1 MHSQFCTSTP
11 WPGNV
16 RELRNVI
23 ERASIL
29 MGTELEID
37 NKTGGESHRYASH
50 IAIGR
55 RPAAKTD
62 HHSRRC
68 GSSGYASGGT
78 IYGGREPG
86 DNCGPRLRLGHGILM
101 RKFLFCILLVSVT
114 GLPAI
119 LRASDTVIEEIIAR
133 VNNQI
138 ITRSEY
144 LRSKEELA
152 KEAQQQDPA
161 NAEKFVADRDK
172 DVLRDLID
180 QQLLLEKGKD
190 LGITADTEVIKRLD
204 EMRKEMKLG
213 SMEELEKA
221 AQSQGISFEEFKQN
235 LRNQIITQQV
245 IGKEV
250 GSRLALT
257 KDDIQKYYDEHKSEM
272 AQPETIQLSEILVS
286 TDPKPNDSTDE
297 AQRLQAAQ
305 AKAED
310 LLAQIRKG
318 APFEDVAKKNSDG
331 PTAAQGGEL
340 GEFKRGTL
348 AKALEDKTFAMK
360 AGDVS
365 DVIRTKQGFVILKV
379 AEHRDAGVPTLSEV
393 QPKIQD
399 AIYME
404 KLQPALREYLTKLRE
419 DAFIDVKSGYVDT
432 GASPN
437 QTKPIET
444 ASKEP
449 GARELKKKKK
459 LGLF

>member
-1 MHSQFCTSTP
+1 
-11 WPGNV
+11 
-16 RELRNVI
+16 
-23 ERASIL
+23 
-29 MGTELEID
+29 
-37 NKTGGESHRYASH
+37 
-50 IAIGR
+50 
-55 RPAAKTD
+55 
-62 HHSRRC
+62 
-68 GSSGYASGGT
+68 
-78 IYGGREPG
+78 
-86 DNCGPRLRLGHGILM
+86 
-101 RKFLFCILLVSVT
+101 VSVVAS
-114 GLPAI
+114 PDA
-119 LRASDTVIEEIIAR
+119 LRADDTVIEEIVAR

-138 ITRSEY
+138 ITHSEY
-144 LRSKEELA
+144 LHSKDELR

-161 NAEKFVADRDK
+161 AADKFVADRDK

-250 GSRLALT
+250 GSRLAIS
-257 KDDIQKYYDEHKSEM
+257 KDDIQKFYDDHKSEM
-272 AQPETIQLSEILVS
+272 EQPETIRLSEILVS
-286 TDPKPNDSTDE
+286 TDPKPNNSTDE

-305 AKAED
+305 VKAEG
-310 LLAQIRKG
+310 LLAQIHKS
-318 APFEDVAKKNSDG
+318 AKFEDVAKKDSDG
-331 PTAAQGGEL
+331 PTAAQGGDL
-340 GEFKRGTL
+340 GEFKRGAL
-348 AKALEDKTFAMK
+348 AKALEDKTFVMK
-360 AGDVS
+360 AGEVS

-379 AEHRDAGVPTLSEV
+379 AEHHDAGLPALSEV
-393 QPKIQD
+393 KPKIQD

-404 KLQPALREYLTKLRE
+404 RLQPALREYLTKLRE
-419 DAFIDVKSGYVDT
+419 DAFIDIKTGYVDS

-449 GARELKKKKK
+449 GAKELKKKKK